1 MKVVKRSGDIV
12 EFDRQKLERSLLN
25 SGALPSLVK
34 EVLSKIDK
42 QLYDGIS
49 TKHIYKQAFAMLKK
63 DSNAN
68 AARYNLRTALQ
79 LLGPAGFFF
88 EKFIARLYAAEGWET
103 RTNLVLQG
111 HCVSHEVDVALRKDN
126 SITMAECKFHNS
138 REVISDVKVPMYILS
153 RYNDLKTQRH
163 SIFTKSDSITGC
175 LIVTNNRFSSDA
187 IAFGTCSGLQL
198 LSWDYPAKASIR
210 LKIDSNRLYPVTC
223 LTTLSLVEKEKL
235 LILDVLLVEDLI
247 NKADTLRK
255 ISLSESR
262 IKNVLKEASELCN
275 YI

>member
-34 EVLSKIDK
+34 DVLLKID
-42 QLYDGIS
+42 QIAYDGMS
-49 TKHIYKQAFAMLKK
+49 TKQIYKHAFAMLKK
-63 DSNAN
+63 QSNAH

-88 EKFIARLYAAEGWET
+88 EKFIARLYASEGWET
-103 RTNLVLQG
+103 KTNLVLQG
-111 HCVSHEVDVALRKDN
+111 QCVSHEVDIAMRKG
-126 SITMAECKFHNS
+126 SSMMMAECKFHNS
-138 REVISDVKVPMYILS
+138 REAISDVKVPMYILS
-153 RYNDLKTQRH
+153 RFNDLKTQRH
-163 SIFTKSDSITGC
+163 DIFTRSDSITSC

-198 LSWDYPAKASIR
+198 LSWDYPGKDSIR
-210 LKIDSNRLYPVTC
+210 LKIDSKGLYPITC

-235 LILDVLLVEDLI
+235 LILDVLLVVDLI
-247 NKADTLRK
+247 NNADSLRK
-255 ISLSESR
+255 INLSESR

>member
-34 EVLSKIDK
+34 EVLLKID
-42 QLYDGIS
+42 QIAYDGIS
-49 TKHIYKQAFAMLKK
+49 TKQIYKQAFAMLKK
-63 DSNAN
+63 QSNAH

-88 EKFIARLYAAEGWET
+88 EKFIARLYDSEGWET
-103 RTNLVLQG
+103 KTNLVLQG
-111 HCVSHEVDVALRKDN
+111 RCVSHEVDVAMRKDS
-126 SITMAECKFHNS
+126 SIMMAECKFHNS
-138 REVISDVKVPMYILS
+138 REAISDVKVPMYILS
-153 RYNDLKTQRH
+153 RFNDLKTQRH
-163 SIFTKSDSITGC
+163 DIFDRSDSITSC

-198 LSWDYPAKASIR
+198 LSWDYPGKDSIR
-210 LKIDSNRLYPVTC
+210 LKIDSKGLYPITC

-235 LILDVLLVEDLI
+235 LILDVLLVGDII
-247 NKADTLRK
+247 NNADCLRK

-275 YI
+275 YL